1 MDSLTQALTLGGN
14 IDSVEVQ
21 VQQLSGTI
29 DEIDESIA
37 DNSALI
43 QQKHDAALLEISN
56 SGSEESTGRE
66 ALAAELGGKIDSL
79 IAADI
84 SMFNLIESNAE
95 TLGKIALSKILSIV
109 RKIYLSCFETN
120 TYQIFSRKQSNF
132 F

>member
-1 MDSLTQALTLGGN
+1 LDSLTQALTLGGN